1 MPYKYPGKQKHI
13 VPWERLGIA
22 LCCALPRGARAERPH
37 SPILRAPCRE
47 GYPLFWENSLCR
59 SLLILGRRC
68 ASGSPASVS
77 PLEPSALKAP
87 ISRTYGTRG
96 TLGSCLSVHVPG
108 TLPGPGGWGQGP
120 GMTQAHPAWWP
131 GCGIWAGDLS
141 VTAARLA
148 WVVPAG
154 TLCSSQ
160 SRTGHG
166 AILDSG
172 VVGLGRQHGFG
183 SLLISSPAH
192 IFGCAGCWSPAPCH
206 WRSAK
211 PVPGAGVSIPS
222 PWPGEQRG
230 SAAPHGL
237 LALGFSLGH
246 PAAQAP
252 QNPRT
257 LGQEGP
263 QEGAQSFRTSSL
275 EPAGS
280 SQAEP
285 GHPLIWGGSGQ
296 PRTRKGGLA
305 AADGSTL
312 GQAEPQGTPKQG
324 QWTGRSNGLA
334 GQEATLRVP
343 KTPPRQEG
351 TPGHVAGRML
361 LCRFPR
367 TSAPPPSSSS
377 SSGSIKIMS
386 RAN

>member
-37 SPILRAPCRE
+37 SPILRAPCQEVYR
-47 GYPLFWENSLCR
+47 LFWENSLCR

-96 TLGSCLSVHVPG
+96 TLGSCLSGHVPG

-166 AILDSG
+166 AILDAG

-192 IFGCAGCWSPAPCH
+192 IFGCAGCWSPAPCR
-206 WRSAK
+206 WRSAQG
-211 PVPGAGVSIPS
+211 PQTSARYRCLRPLAVAGRATGLSCTPWAARFGVQPGAPS
-222 PWPGEQRG
+222 SSGSPKPQDFGAGRASRG
-230 SAAPHGL
+230 SSKLSNLQPGACREQPGRAWAP
-237 LALGFSLGH
+237 
-246 PAAQAP
+246 PD
-252 QNPRT
+252 
-257 LGQEGP
+257 
-263 QEGAQSFRTSSL
+263 
-275 EPAGS
+275 
-280 SQAEP
+280 P
-285 GHPLIWGGSGQ
+285 GGGGSGQ
-296 PRTRKGGLA
+296 PRTQKGGLA

-312 GQAEPQGTPKQG
+312 GRAEPQGTPK
-324 QWTGRSNGLA
+324 
-334 GQEATLRVP
+334 
-343 KTPPRQEG
+343 
-351 TPGHVAGRML
+351 
-361 LCRFPR
+361 
-367 TSAPPPSSSS
+367 
-377 SSGSIKIMS
+377 
-386 RAN
+386 